1 MKKLFFTKMIAFPKL
16 RYKTVQSFN
25 LVLMHNYAK
34 LWTLI
39 FCSLTLSFFSAV
51 LLSLPVAFHILY
63 GCRKKLGVNFGQ
75 SLEMIN
81 YRNSGSFY
89 HRFCTKTDN
98 LFQIAMPELCRM
110 KCERLTFFSCIL
122 LETKEW
128 GLFTRVFTLQK
139 NAYRVHLN
147 L

>member
-1 MKKLFFTKMIAFPKL
+1 MIAFPEI

-110 KCERLTFFSCIL
+110 K
-122 LETKEW
+122 
-128 GLFTRVFTLQK
+128 
-139 NAYRVHLN
+139 N
-147 L
+147 

>member
-1 MKKLFFTKMIAFPKL
+1 MIAFPEI

-89 HRFCTKTDN
+89 PRFCTKTDN

-122 LETKEW
+122 LETKE
-128 GLFTRVFTLQK
+128 
-139 NAYRVHLN
+139 
-147 L
+147 